1 MEQYGPKKKRHR
13 RRRRQRPYWDNDFDN
28 QANQNYSPTDT
39 PIPRDP
45 IVCYRCGGLD
55 HIAIGCRIRLDHSRQ
70 AYTFQQINAEDRTY
84 AYQQQQSTQDLLGR
98 SPSNLDATS
107 VKAICNLQH
116 TQPFV
121 DTLSM
126 NTLATV
132 DDTSLPAQHLVDIK
146 SEQKS
151 DYRIKEWIY
160 WVSEHRKPTK
170 EQLERSPENTW
181 FVNNFD
187 KLQLKDGIL
196 FREATLDCQT
206 VKQLVLPETCGK
218 IDKNTTTTRKL
229 DQPSYKTGDR
239 VLVKILAF
247 DGKHKLADKWEE
259 DPYQIVNQP
268 NKEIPVYEVK
278 KENGTGRKKTL
289 HRNLL
294 LPIGFLPKTVESEI
308 APAPRQRRKPLRSGR
323 PPTKSVGN
331 SIEKMS
337 ASESDEE
344 SEQGYWIIETGRS
357 TPSNTDSE
365 VDMVERPRVDDVTI
379 SDTGDDLDAVEDVEP
394 AATGQN
400 IEDDTLESDNG
411 SALTEDPS
419 LDEMADEPTHDETTR
434 VQPVRERRRRYL
446 PTPPRHI
453 PEPTT
458 LARPQR
464 NRKPPKYLQDYVT
477 TSKQATT
484 KPDWLAKVHWLE
496 NQAETGRFRGLEMEL
511 SRAIIKI
518 IENSS

>member
-1 MEQYGPKKKRHR
+1 KRLKEA
-13 RRRRQRPYWDNDFDN
+13 YEL
-28 QANQNYSPTDT
+28 ATK
-39 PIPRDP
+39 
-45 IVCYRCGGLD
+45 
-55 HIAIGCRIRLDHSRQ
+55 HSR
-70 AYTFQQINAEDRTY
+70 IGKDRQKY
-84 AYQQQQSTQDLLGR
+84 NYNKKAR
-98 SPSNLDATS
+98 S
-107 VKAICNLQH
+107 AILQ
-116 TQPFV
+116 
-121 DTLSM
+121 
-126 NTLATV
+126 
-132 DDTSLPAQHLVDIK
+132 
-146 SEQKS
+146 
-151 DYRIKEWIY
+151 
-160 WVSEHRKPTK
+160 
-170 EQLERSPENTW
+170 
-181 FVNNFD
+181 
-187 KLQLKDGIL
+187 
-196 FREATLDCQT
+196 
-206 VKQLVLPETCGK
+206 
-218 IDKNTTTTRKL
+218 
-229 DQPSYKTGDR
+229 TGDR

-331 SIEKMS
+331 SIEKMT

-434 VQPVRERRRRYL
+434 VQPVREKRRRYL

-496 NQAETGRFRGLEMEL
+496 NQAETGRFRGLERWNYRGL
-511 SRAIIKI
+511 SSRLLRTVLNV
-518 IENSS
+518 NSLTRTTRS

>member
-28 QANQNYSPTDT
+28 QANQNYSPTAT

-160 WVSEHRKPTK
+160 W
-170 EQLERSPENTW
+170 
-181 FVNNFD
+181 
-187 KLQLKDGIL
+187 
-196 FREATLDCQT
+196 
-206 VKQLVLPETCGK
+206 
-218 IDKNTTTTRKL
+218 L
-229 DQPSYKTGDR
+229 DQPSYKPATES
-239 VLVKILAF
+239 LVKILAF

-308 APAPRQRRKPLRSGR
+308 TPAPRQRRKPQRSGR

-331 SIEKMS
+331 SIENMT

-344 SEQGYWIIETGRS
+344 SEQEYWIIETGRS

-365 VDMVERPRVDDVTI
+365 SDMVERPRIDDVTI
-379 SDTGDDLDAVEDVEP
+379 SDTGDDLDAVGSSQVNGLVEDALPSDIVNAEEPTPGTEDVEP